1 MSAGKKAADDLRA
14 HYTTLPAGT
23 VLWHV
28 YPSQYRPRSFNPS
41 SRNRF
46 AAPPPPDREMFY
58 AGDSSECAL
67 WESVLRNLVIEDK
80 QPQHIDP
87 GLLEG
92 RSIAELTL
100 GVDTQILDLRSPH
113 FRHLSSNPARHT
125 EWQRLATVPERD
137 YPQTHAAAKELLA
150 MAPEAAGLCWHSRQ
164 IGQRTVYVFYDP
176 PHSPGR
182 FHLVDGVTLDQP
194 AGWELVDAALRIVK
208 VERLGADS
216 LESQLLEEIPPED
229 TDEDPLK

>member
-1 MSAGKKAADDLRA
+1 
-14 HYTTLPAGT
+14 
-23 VLWHV
+23 
-28 YPSQYRPRSFNPS
+28 
-41 SRNRF
+41 
-46 AAPPPPDREMFY
+46 MFY
-58 AGDSSECAL
+58 AGDSSESAL
-67 WESVLRNLVIEDK
+67 WESVLRNLVIQDK

-92 RSIAELTL
+92 RSIAKLTL

-113 FRHLSSNPARHT
+113 FRHLSSNSARHT

-150 MAPEAAGLCWHSRQ
+150 MAPDAAGLCWHSRQ
-164 IGQRTVYVFYDP
+164 IGERTAYVFYDP

-194 AGWELVDAALRIVK
+194 AGWALVDSALRIVK
-208 VERLGADS
+208 VERLGAES
-216 LESQLLEEIPPED
+216 LEAQLLEEIPPED
-229 TDEDPLK
+229 ADEDTLR